1 MNRRVFIKTVVMSAT
16 AVFLSGCGLN
26 VLSGQSREEPMQKVI
41 SSAGIDKAKILV
53 VYFSWSGN
61 TRKVAQQ
68 IQSMIGCNIFELQPQ
83 KAYPKDYESTRQRAH
98 AELDNN
104 IHVEMAGNI
113 PDLAKYDIVFLG
125 YPVWAHRVPRIIITA
140 LENPDFTGKTVI
152 PFCTSASSD
161 IEETLPEIQDK
172 FKNINWKE
180 GLTANDEDDIKPWI
194 DKQLNI

>member
-68 IQSMIGCNIFELQPQ
+68 IQLMIGCDIFELQPQ

-113 PDLAKYDIVFLG
+113 PDLAKYDI
-125 YPVWAHRVPRIIITA
+125 A
-140 LENPDFTGKTVI
+140 
-152 PFCTSASSD
+152 
-161 IEETLPEIQDK
+161 
-172 FKNINWKE
+172 KNVR
-180 GLTANDEDDIKPWI
+180 
-194 DKQLNI
+194 